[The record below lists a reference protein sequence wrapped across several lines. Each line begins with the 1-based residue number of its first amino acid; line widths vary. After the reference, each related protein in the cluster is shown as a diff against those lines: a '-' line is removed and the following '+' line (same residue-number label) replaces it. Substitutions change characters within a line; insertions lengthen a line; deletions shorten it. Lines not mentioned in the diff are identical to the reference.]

1 MLKLSTPQKIF
12 LASILSKLIIFFFG
26 SEEKII
32 KRNRINYKIDLN
44 EGVDLGIFLNIKLE
58 GKIFNLAKLLNENK
72 KFNLIDIGANIGS
85 VSLPLAKIFT
95 RSSIF
100 SVEPTYYAF
109 NKLVTNLSLNPD
121 LKKRIIAFN
130 FLINN
135 NNKTRNVYSS
145 WNFTNTGKKHSV
157 HFGSLKKINKKN
169 IISLDELIKKIN
181 KKIDFIKI
189 DVDGFELKVLRSG
202 AKYIKKFKP
211 IIHLEFAPY
220 LHSGSNNSPV
230 QLINYIKQKLNY
242 NFYNE
247 DFIEIKEIGTY
258 IKRIQKRSENFFL
271 INNKDKKN
279 LKKIRNLI

>member
-1 MLKLSTPQKIF
+1 MG
-12 LASILSKLIIFFFG
+12 SK
-26 SEEKII
+26 KII
-32 KRNRINYKIDLN
+32 SRHLINYKIDLN

-169 IISLDELIKKIN
+169 IISLDKLIKKIN

-220 LHSGSNNSPV
+220 LHSGSNNSPA

-247 DFIEIKEIGTY
+247 DFMEIKKLTI
-258 IKRIQKRSENFFL
+258 I
-271 INNKDKKN
+271 
-279 LKKIRNLI
+279 LKEFKIDLKIFS